1 MTVWTFLSMIPML
14 LYPRFLEWQK
24 VSPDLLYRNQWKL
37 FRVMSIGALALTAAA
52 FLLSPVVYPMIFG
65 AEFARASIPFAML
78 VGSICI
84 ILLNN
89 LFSYGLWSQGKDR
102 SMLGISIVAAVTS
115 LCLNF
120 LVIPRFGMT
129 GAAAVNIIAEGLI
142 LGLTIRATVINYR
155 KVKAAEGLAPQ
166 VSE

>member
-24 VSPDLLYRNQWKL
+24 ISPDLLYRNQWKL
-37 FRVMSIGALALTAAA
+37 FRFMSAGAVALTAAA
-52 FLLSPVVYPMIFG
+52 FLLSPAVYPMIFG
-65 AEFARASIPFAML
+65 PEFARASIPFAML

-102 SMLGISIVAAVTS
+102 SMLGISIVAAMTS
-115 LCLNF
+115 LSLNF
-120 LVIPRFGMT
+120 LVIPKFGMM
-129 GAAAVNIIAEGLI
+129 GAAAVNIVAEGLI
-142 LGLTIRATVINYR
+142 LVLTIRATVINHR
-155 KVKAAEGLAPQ
+155 RR
-166 VSE
+166 